1 MGNNTKQ
8 PLLSICIPTWN
19 RAQFLKL
26 SLDSIKEQLSDIDNS
41 KLEILV
47 SDNCSTDST
56 PELVRSYMDEG
67 MPIQYNRNEEN
78 IGPDRNFLKCA
89 EMAKGKY
96 VLLAGDDDILLP
108 DSISYLLDILAKDEW
123 GLVHISTNGKKD
135 VIEEYDNTDE
145 FLKRINHMITFMIAN
160 IFRSDIVPDVNI
172 PDKFSKSW
180 FMYNQYY
187 FASTF
192 SRPKS
197 IVLNR
202 PLFKAGL
209 DAGSNGGYNLYEVF
223 VKAYLEMWNDRVL
236 SGEISLSTYKYIRK
250 EMLMNFILY
259 YNYRLLFC
267 RKNIRNLSKGTF
279 ERKGFAIDNAWSIL
293 FHYYGKCWYFY
304 YSLLL
309 LPYLGLKDVVKYVLK
324 RIGLRK

>member
-1 MGNNTKQ
+1 MENNTKQ

-26 SLDSIKEQLSDIDNS
+26 SLDSIKDQLSDIDNS

-56 PELVRSYMDEG
+56 LQLVRSYIHEG
-67 MPIQYNRNEEN
+67 MPIEYNRNEEN

-96 VLLAGDDDILLP
+96 ILVAGDDDVLLP
-108 DSISYLLDILAKDEW
+108 DSIKYLLDILAKDEW

-145 FLKRINHMITFMIAN
+145 FLKRINHMITFMTAN

-192 SRPKS
+192 SRPRS
-197 IVLNR
+197 IILNR

-209 DAGSNGGYNLYEVF
+209 DAGSNGGYNFYEVF

-236 SGEISLSTYKYIRK
+236 SGEVSLSIYNYIRK
-250 EMLMNFILY
+250 EMLMNFIVY
-259 YNYRLLFC
+259 HNYKFLVRLKKTC
-267 RKNIRNLSKGTF
+267 NVSEEAF
-279 ERKGFAIDNAWSIL
+279 ERNGCSIDNAWSIL

-309 LPYLGLKDVVKYVLK
+309 LPYLGLKDAVKYGLK
-324 RIGLRK
+324 CMGWRK

>member
-1 MGNNTKQ
+1 MKQ

-19 RAQFLKL
+19 RVQFLKL
-26 SLDSIKEQLSDIDNS
+26 SLGSIKEQLGDIDNS
-41 KLEILV
+41 RLEILV

-56 PELVRSYMDEG
+56 SELVRNYMDEG
-67 MPIQYNRNEEN
+67 IPIEYNRNEEN

-96 VLLAGDDDILLP
+96 VMLVGDDDILLP
-108 DSISYLLDILAKDEW
+108 DSIKYLLDILAKDEW
-123 GLVHISTNGKKD
+123 GLVHISANGKKD

-145 FLKRINHMITFMIAN
+145 FLKRINHMITFITSN
-160 IFRSDIVPDVNI
+160 IFRSDIVPSVTI
-172 PDKFSKSW
+172 PNKFSKSW

-209 DAGSNGGYNLYEVF
+209 DASSNGGYNFYEVF
-223 VKAYLEMWNDRVL
+223 VKAYLEMWNDRVV
-236 SGEISLSTYKYIRK
+236 SGEMSVSTYNYIRK
-250 EMLMNFILY
+250 EMLMNFIQH
-259 YNYRLLFC
+259 YNYRLLFR
-267 RKNIRNLSKGTF
+267 RKNIRNFSEGTF

-293 FHYYGKCWYFY
+293 FHYYGRCWYFY

-309 LPYLGLKDVVKYVLK
+309 LPYLGMKDAVRYGLKC
-324 RIGLRK
+324 IGVRK